1 MVTICKGKY
10 GKLKAI
16 KSSSIRLEGY
26 LKNGMCS
33 RCRTKWYAI
42 RRWNML
48 YQTGKAESPLTFEG
62 VNMPRKQWRFWF
74 AFNKDG
80 SIVIN
85 WRRKKYKVDRIMCNM
100 PTESFI
106 RKKYPSCCMKGHAS
120 RIHFVNQNTTITA
133 IIRE

>member
-48 YQTGKAESPLTFEG
+48 YQTGKAEFPLTFGGKYAKKTMEIL
-62 VNMPRKQWRFWF
+62 VRLQQ
-74 AFNKDG
+74 
-80 SIVIN
+80 
-85 WRRKKYKVDRIMCNM
+85 RRIYSNQLETKEIQ
-100 PTESFI
+100 
-106 RKKYPSCCMKGHAS
+106 S
-120 RIHFVNQNTTITA
+120 R
-133 IIRE
+133 